1 MKKIILSIFC
11 CLTILLSTT
20 GCGGDK
26 QKLVDEKSVFSY
38 LQKNYPDEKFE
49 IVDNQQLDDVSDSAC
64 GEGAKSGNAW
74 IIKSTD
80 TNIEFT
86 IKDRYRFNS
95 FTCSYEISD
104 DYLQKARDSF
114 LQEINDYRV
123 KSYYS
128 GYYTIGLSI
137 EREDFKTSDEMI
149 NFVYD
154 IVDKLNKTYPFKY
167 DKYSELVYLSID
179 NQNDVNQPYK
189 LSELSSIEK
198 ISEIVNKL

>member
-1 MKKIILSIFC
+1 MKKIILSVFC
-11 CLTILLSTT
+11 CLTVLLATT
-20 GCGGDK
+20 GCGGNK

-38 LQKNYPDEKFE
+38 LQKNYPDENFK
-49 IVDNQQLDDVSDSAC
+49 IVDNQQIDDVSDDAC
-64 GEGAKSGNAW
+64 GEGAKNGNAW

-86 IKDRYRFNS
+86 IEDRYQFNS
-95 FTCSYEISD
+95 FTCNYEISD

-114 LQEINDYRV
+114 LKEINDYRIQ
-123 KSYYS
+123 SYYS

-154 IVDKLNKTYPFKY
+154 IVDKLNKKYPFKY
-167 DKYSELVYLSID
+167 DKYSELIYLSID
-179 NQNDVNQPYK
+179 NQNDANQPYK